1 MKSRF
6 ERAIKDLCIVYGN
19 WMLLDGN
26 WENVRITKYEAGI
39 GIFGEKMETHGIA
52 P

>member
-26 WENVRITKYEAGI
+26 WGKCKDY
-39 GIFGEKMETHGIA
+39 
-52 P
+52 